1 MVGQVPSRQ
10 ALTVLV
16 HCDLDAA
23 TAART
28 ALAVDLACR
37 TGAHLIGVAAGAPR
51 RGAGARLAGP
61 SPAPN
66 PAKAEHPLRATL
78 RQAADEFRTR
88 VAEVQRA
95 NFRCAAKPADVF
107 LAEQAVCADLVIV
120 GPPGA
125 GPPGGP
131 LALDTPA
138 LVMSAGRPVLVAP
151 EGLDRLDLRRVVVA
165 WKTTRAS
172 RRVLL
177 DSLHW
182 LAMAERVLVLHIV
195 ERPDEHPVDDG
206 LEAVRD
212 WLSARMAQV
221 DAARRPARPD
231 RDSVADDILDVA
243 DGFGAG
249 LIVAG
254 AYSRAPLAER
264 LFGGV
269 TRELLRRGRPA
280 RLLSH

>member
-1 MVGQVPSRQ
+1 MLGQVPSRQ
-10 ALTVLV
+10 ALTLLV

-23 TAART
+23 TASRT
-28 ALAVDLACR
+28 ALAVDLARR
-37 TGAHLIGVAAGAPR
+37 TGAHLIGVAAGAPS
-51 RGAGARLAGP
+51 RGGGARLAGP
-61 SPAPN
+61 SPA
-66 PAKAEHPLRATL
+66 KSEHPLRGTL
-78 RQAADEFRTR
+78 RRAADEFRTR
-88 VAEVQRA
+88 AAEVQRA

-120 GPPGA
+120 GPQGA
-125 GPPGGP
+125 GAPGSP
-131 LALDTPA
+131 LALDTAA
-138 LVMSAGRPVLVAP
+138 LVMSTGRPVLVAP

-165 WKTTRAS
+165 WKTTRAA

-182 LAMAERVLVLHIV
+182 LAMAERVLILHIV

-212 WLSARMAQV
+212 WLSARVAQV
-221 DAARRPARPD
+221 DAARRPVRLE

-243 DGFGAG
+243 DDFGAG
-249 LIVAG
+249 VVVAG

-269 TRELLRRGRPA
+269 TRELLKRGRPA